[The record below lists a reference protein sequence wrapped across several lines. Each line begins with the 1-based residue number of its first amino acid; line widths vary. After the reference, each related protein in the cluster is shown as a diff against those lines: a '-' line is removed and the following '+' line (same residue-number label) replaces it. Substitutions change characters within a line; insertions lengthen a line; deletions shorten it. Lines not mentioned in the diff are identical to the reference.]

1 MCASIDMADKKER
14 QEAAAVRYGDMS
26 LCILAGGQSRRM
38 GRDKNWLPWMGSSFI
53 EHLLDKA
60 KKQGFR
66 EILLC
71 VDETSIR
78 WNMAASCCGARLVTD
93 ERSAYGPLEGL
104 RRALSVMQSA
114 YALVLSCDMPFFDF
128 DRLAPLREHVPEC
141 MAAIPVA
148 GGRQQFLAGVY
159 SKWLLPYVE
168 QAIEAGGHSLYGV
181 LHGKAPVAF
190 VDMTSAA
197 AHFFNVNTPAAYR
210 LALGRA
216 MNLERRVPVVSVTA
230 MHSNSG
236 KTTFIERLLPFL
248 AERGLRA
255 GVVKSDVH
263 ALKLDAEGTD
273 SFRFMEAGAQ
283 AVAVVSDGQLLLLQR
298 TQREKDLLAAAQ
310 RMQEVD
316 LVFIES
322 RAHGAAPRLEILP
335 EGESLLRPEN
345 ELAAL
350 VSSGGRKCAGLLQFS
365 AEDTE
370 AAYAV
375 VCFLIGREDGSDRLF
390 TLD

>member
-1 MCASIDMADKKER
+1 M
-14 QEAAAVRYGDMS
+14 
-26 LCILAGGQSRRM
+26 
-38 GRDKNWLPWMGSSFI
+38 
-53 EHLLDKA
+53 
-60 KKQGFR
+60 
-66 EILLC
+66 
-71 VDETSIR
+71 
-78 WNMAASCCGARLVTD
+78 
-93 ERSAYGPLEGL
+93 
-104 RRALSVMQSA
+104 
-114 YALVLSCDMPFFDF
+114 
-128 DRLAPLREHVPEC
+128 
-141 MAAIPVA
+141 
-148 GGRQQFLAGVY
+148 
-159 SKWLLPYVE
+159 
-168 QAIEAGGHSLYGV
+168 
-181 LHGKAPVAF
+181 
-190 VDMTSAA
+190 
-197 AHFFNVNTPAAYR
+197 
-210 LALGRA
+210 
-216 MNLERRVPVVSVTA
+216 
-230 MHSNSG
+230 
-236 KTTFIERLLPFL
+236 LPFL

-345 ELAAL
+345 ELTTL

>member
-1 MCASIDMADKKER
+1 M
-14 QEAAAVRYGDMS
+14 RYGDMS

-78 WNMAASCCGARLVTD
+78 WNMAASRCGARLVTD